1 MDPKRD
7 HKDWKRLLKNA
18 GVTKNYT
25 RYQMRK
31 TAFTNLAT
39 HGVDVKTIMSI
50 SGHKQL
56 STLINSYVHAT
67 SDSVM
72 AALEVQ
78 DKIRS
83 EVPSEKIMERKR
95 QLRKFVEE
103 QGLTIYPAGSLI
115 GKKGKKSA

>member
-1 MDPKRD
+1 
-7 HKDWKRLLKNA
+7 
-18 GVTKNYT
+18 
-25 RYQMRK
+25 
-31 TAFTNLAT
+31 
-39 HGVDVKTIMSI
+39 
-50 SGHKQL
+50 
-56 STLINSYVHAT
+56 
-67 SDSVM
+67 M